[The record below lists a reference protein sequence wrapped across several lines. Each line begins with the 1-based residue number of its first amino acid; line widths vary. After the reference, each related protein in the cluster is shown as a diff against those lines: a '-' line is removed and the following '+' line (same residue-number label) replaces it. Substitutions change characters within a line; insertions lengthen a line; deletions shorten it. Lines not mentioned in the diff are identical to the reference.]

1 MDEPANAEGKRESLY
16 KRFAGLLWRERR
28 TCFWSAIAGVLL
40 TIAAAIWLRHKL
52 LAIVIALLASLG
64 HGCQAMLD
72 DLKDL
77 H

>member
-1 MDEPANAEGKRESLY
+1 MDERQKREPLHKQVY
-16 KRFAGLLWRERR
+16 ALLWRERR

-40 TIAAAIWLRHKL
+40 GIAATIWLRHKL
-52 LAIVIALLASLG
+52 LVIAIALLASLG
-64 HGCQAMLD
+64 HGCQAVLG